1 MAGVRQRSGG
11 ADHGRLI
18 AAAGRRK
25 RAMLIDTH
33 CHLDAP
39 EFDGNVPAVLDAA
52 RKAGVG
58 GFVVPGVEA
67 ANFDAVAKL
76 SAAHA
81 DVWHAWGIH
90 PLYVARAQREDLESL
105 SGRLEKGGAVA
116 IGEIGLDHYVK
127 SVDMDLQ
134 RFYFVEQLKL
144 ARRFDLPVILHVR
157 RAVDAVLKEL
167 RRIEVPG
174 GIAHAFNGSRQQA
187 DIFLS
192 MGFKLGFGGAATFS
206 GSRRIRA
213 LAAELPE
220 EGIVLETDAPYIRP
234 EWAQDR
240 PNAPANLARIAAVI
254 ASLRGVDV
262 TTLYRQTAINARR
275 ALPGVG

>member
-1 MAGVRQRSGG
+1 
-11 ADHGRLI
+11 
-18 AAAGRRK
+18 
-25 RAMLIDTH
+25 MLIDTH

-90 PLYVARAQREDLESL
+90 PLYVARAQRGDLESL
-105 SGRLEKGGAVA
+105 SERLEKGGAVA

-127 SVDMDLQ
+127 PVDMDLQ
-134 RFYFVEQLKL
+134 HFYFVEQLKL